1 MAPGNSIESP
11 KGEPQKGHSQAGTGF
26 VDFFIGRPV
35 FATVCALFII
45 LAGAISIPSLP
56 IAQFP
61 ALAPPQ
67 VVVNSLYIGANAQ
80 TVESAVTIPLEQ
92 AINGVEGMKY
102 IQSSSGNDGTSQ
114 ITVTFDVSRNVDL
127 ASVDVQNRVN
137 QTLGRLPNE
146 VKTTGVTVT
155 KQLGGFVFGAGV
167 YAEHGEYDSLFLSN
181 YLDVYVRDALKR
193 VKGVGDAF
201 IFGERKYAMRLW
213 LDPAKMAERGL
224 TATAALSALQEQNVQ
239 VAAGQVGQPP
249 SPAGQSFQFS
259 VRAVGRL
266 SDAQEFGNIVL
277 KSGTDGTL
285 VRVRDVGRAELGAE
299 NYGTLLRFNGHDA
312 VGLAITQLP
321 GANALDV
328 DKAAKAELLRLS
340 KNFPP
345 GLKAAVA
352 FDTTTV
358 IGESIRDVLITLL
371 EAIALVIVVIYLF
384 LQEWRST
391 FIPAIT
397 IPVSLIGTFVFVKL
411 LGFSINTLTLF
422 GITLATGLV
431 VDDAIVVIENVERHI
446 VEGITEPHNAAS
458 VAMKEVAGA
467 VIATSLVLVSVFV
480 PVALFPGT
488 TGILF
493 RQFALTIAF
502 SVSISAFNALT
513 LTPALSAI
521 FLGHHRQRAQGVFF
535 RAFNRVLIVG
545 TEFYRST
552 LGRVI
557 SWRAVTLL
565 AFVGVIG
572 LTYWVYQRVPR
583 AFIPED
589 DQGYVIL
596 IVQAQQGASVNHTS
610 EVCRQA
616 EEALAQIPEVEG
628 AFTIVGFGAVG
639 SAPNRGILYAKLKP
653 FEERKG
659 AGHSAANVI
668 QRLRGLLKGVSG
680 GLVVPFNPPAVQ
692 GLGQFG
698 GFQYELEDLGRN
710 SLQTISETANRL
722 IREGA
727 QGKEVVG
734 LFTTYTANDPQY
746 LVRIDREKAKSLQ
759 VPFNEVT
766 NALQVY
772 MGSVYVN
779 DFDFNNRAYRVYV
792 QADSRF
798 RAEPKDIRQYYVRA
812 TTGSMIP
819 LDNLVTVEQ
828 TANPQVISHFNLFR
842 SAEINGS
849 AAPGKSSGEGIA
861 AMEELSKKIL
871 PNGMTFEWAG
881 LSLEEIES
889 GGKALILFA
898 LGVVVVYLTLAAQY
912 ESYVLPFIV
921 LLAVPVAL
929 LGAIG
934 AQALRGLENDVYCQ
948 IGLVMLIGL
957 SSKNAI
963 LIVEF
968 AEQLRNRGMDTIA
981 AAIEA
986 ARIRLR
992 PILMTSLAFI
1002 LGVVPLVLAR
1012 GAGRAG
1018 RISVGTT
1025 VFGGMIAATTLN
1037 LLFIPVLYVIVRS
1050 IVRGKVQTEAL
1061 VKAERGG
1068 EWMAEKNETD

>member
-1 MAPGNSIESP
+1 M
-11 KGEPQKGHSQAGTGF
+11 F
-26 VDFFIGRPV
+26 VDFFIRRPV

-61 ALAPPQ
+61 NLAPPQ
-67 VVVNSLYIGANAQ
+67 VIVSSGYIGANAQ

-92 AINGVEGMKY
+92 SINGVEGMKY
-102 IQSSSGNDGTSQ
+102 ISSTSGNDGTSQ
-114 ITVTFDVSRNVDL
+114 ITVVFDVTRNVDL

-137 QTLGRLPNE
+137 QALGRLPNE
-146 VKTTGVTVT
+146 VKNTGIIIT
-155 KQLGGFVFGAGV
+155 KQIGGFVLGAGV
-167 YAEHGEYDSLFLSN
+167 YSDGQYDSLFLSN
-181 YLDVYVRDALKR
+181 YLDVYVKDALKR
-193 VKGVGDAF
+193 VKGVGDA
-201 IFGERKYAMRLW
+201 IVFGERKYAMRLW
-213 LDPAKMAERGL
+213 LDPSKMAQRGL
-224 TATAALSALQEQNVQ
+224 TATNVLSALQEQNVQ
-239 VAAGQVGQPP
+239 VAAGQIGQPP
-249 SPAGQSFQFS
+249 SPEGQAYQIS

-266 SDAQEFGNIVL
+266 SEASELDNIIL
-277 KSGTDGTL
+277 KTGSDGTL
-285 VRVRDVGRAELGAE
+285 VRVKDVGHAELGAE

-312 VGLAITQLP
+312 VGLAVTQLP

-345 GLKAAVA
+345 GIKAAVA

-371 EAIALVIVVIYLF
+371 EAIALVVIVIYLF
-384 LQEWRST
+384 LQDWRST

-397 IPVSLIGTFVFVKL
+397 IPVSLIGTFIFVKL

-458 VAMKEVAGA
+458 AAMKEVAGA
-467 VIATSLVLVSVFV
+467 VIATSLVLVAVFV

-502 SVSISAFNALT
+502 SVAISAFNALT

-521 FLGHHRQRAQGVFF
+521 FLGHHRERAQGKFF
-535 RAFNRVLIVG
+535 RLFNDAFNAGSELYRNSVRRALNWRVASLAV
-545 TEFYRST
+545 FLAL
-552 LGRVI
+552 LG
-557 SWRAVTLL
+557 A
-565 AFVGVIG
+565 
-572 LTYWVYQRVPR
+572 TYALYQRVPR

-589 DQGYVIL
+589 DQGYL
-596 IVQAQQGASVNHTS
+596 MFIVQAPQGASLSYTRDI
-610 EVCRQA
+610 CGKA
-616 EEALAQIPEVEG
+616 EEVISRDPEING
-628 AFTIVGFGAVG
+628 IFTIVGFSFSGAA
-639 SAPNRGILYAKLKP
+639 SNQAILFANLRP

-659 AGHSAANVI
+659 DAHSAATII
-668 QRLRGLLKGVSG
+668 QRLRRKLFAVSG
-680 GLVVPFNPPAVQ
+680 ALVVPFNPPAVQ

-698 GFQYELEDLGRN
+698 GFQFELEDLGRN
-710 SLQTISETANRL
+710 SLQDIANAANKL
-722 IREGA
+722 VAKGNA
-727 QGKEVVG
+727 SKDVTG
-734 LFTTYTANDPQY
+734 LFTSFTANDPQY

-759 VPFNEVT
+759 VPFNQIT

-779 DFDFNNRAYRVYV
+779 DFDFNNRSYRVYV
-792 QADSRF
+792 QADAQF
-798 RAEPKDIRQYYVRA
+798 RSQAKDIRQYYLRSDA
-812 TTGSMIP
+812 GMMIP

-828 TANPQVISHFNLFR
+828 TANPQVIRHYNLFR
-842 SAEINGS
+842 SAEINGT
-849 AAPGKSSGEGIA
+849 AAPGRSSGEGIA
-861 AMEELSKKIL
+861 AMEALAKKEL
-871 PNGMTFEWAG
+871 PNGMTFEWSG

-898 LGVVVVYLTLAAQY
+898 LGLVVVYLTLAAQY

-921 LLAVPVAL
+921 LLAVPVAI
-929 LGAIG
+929 LGAVG
-934 AQALRGLENDVYCQ
+934 TQALRGLQNDVYCQ

-957 SSKNAI
+957 ASKNAI

-968 AEQLRNRGMDTIA
+968 AEQLRDQGMSVVEA
-981 AAIEA
+981 AVEA

-1037 LLFIPVLYVIVRS
+1037 LIFIPVLYVIVRG
-1050 IVRGKVQTEAL
+1050 IVPGRSSRSAAL
-1061 VKAERGG
+1061 KE
-1068 EWMAEKNETD
+1068 

>member
-1 MAPGNSIESP
+1 M
-11 KGEPQKGHSQAGTGF
+11 F
-26 VDFFIGRPV
+26 VDFFIRRPV

-45 LAGAISIPSLP
+45 LAGAISIPTLP
-56 IAQFP
+56 IAELP
-61 ALAPPQ
+61 DLAPPQ
-67 VVVNSLYIGANAQ
+67 VVVSSGYIGANAQ

-92 AINGVEGMKY
+92 AINGVQGMKY
-102 IQSSSGNDGTSQ
+102 ISSTSGNDGSSQ
-114 ITVTFDVSRNVDL
+114 ITVVFDVTRNVDL
-127 ASVDVQNRVN
+127 AAVDVQNRVN
-137 QTLGRLPNE
+137 QALGRLPNE
-146 VKTTGVTVT
+146 VKNTGIIIT
-155 KQLGGFVFGAGV
+155 KQIGGFVFGAGV
-167 YAEHGEYDSLFLSN
+167 YSDTGQYDSLFLSN
-181 YLDVYVRDALKR
+181 YMDVYVKDALKR
-193 VKGVGDAF
+193 VKGVGDAI

-213 LDPAKMAERGL
+213 LDPAKLAQRGL
-224 TATAALSALQEQNVQ
+224 TATNVLSALQEQNVQ
-239 VAAGQVGQPP
+239 VAAGQIGQPP
-249 SPAGQSFQFS
+249 SPEGQSYQIS

-266 SDAQEFGNIVL
+266 SEASEFDKIIL
-277 KSGTDGTL
+277 KTGTDGTL
-285 VRVRDVGRAELGAE
+285 VRLKDVGRAELGAE
-299 NYGTLLRFNGHDA
+299 DYGTILRYNGHDA
-312 VGLAITQLP
+312 VGLAVTQLP

-328 DKAAKAELLRLS
+328 DKAAKNELLRLS

-345 GLKAAVA
+345 GIKAAVA

-371 EAIALVIVVIYLF
+371 QAILLVIIVIYVF
-384 LQEWRST
+384 LQDWRST

-467 VIATSLVLVSVFV
+467 VVATSLVLVAVFV

-521 FLGHHRQRAQGVFF
+521 FLGKHRERAKGRFF
-535 RAFNRVLIVG
+535 RWFNDGFNAGAR
-545 TEFYRST
+545 FYQST
-552 LGRVI
+552 VRRALDWRLASLLLFFALLGC
-557 SWRAVTLL
+557 
-565 AFVGVIG
+565 
-572 LTYWVYQRVPR
+572 TYWLYQRVPR

-589 DQGYVIL
+589 DQGYLIF
-596 IVQAQQGASVNHTS
+596 IVQAPQGASLTYTRDI
-610 EVCRQA
+610 CGKA
-616 EEALAQIPEVEG
+616 EEVISRDPEIEG
-628 AFTIVGFGAVG
+628 VFTIVGFGASG
-639 SAPNRGILYAKLKP
+639 SSSNQAILYASLRP
-653 FEERKG
+653 FENRKG
-659 AGHSAANVI
+659 DVHSAAAAI
-668 QRLRGLLKGVSG
+668 ARLRGSLSAVSG
-680 GLVVPFNPPAVQ
+680 AIVVPFNPPAVQ

-698 GFQYELEDLGRN
+698 GFQFELEDLGRN
-710 SLQTISETANRL
+710 SLQSIAQTANKMAA
-722 IREGA
+722 EGNVS
-727 QGKEVVG
+727 KDIVG
-734 LFTTYTANDPQY
+734 LFTSFTANDPQY

-759 VPFNEVT
+759 VPLSQIT

-779 DFDFNNRAYRVYV
+779 DFDFNNRSYRVYV
-792 QADSRF
+792 QADSKF
-798 RAEPKDIRQYYVRA
+798 RSQPKDIGQYYLRSD
-812 TTGSMIP
+812 TGNMIS

-828 TANPQVISHFNLFR
+828 TANPQVIPHYNLFR
-842 SAEINGS
+842 SAEINGT
-849 AAPGKSSGEGIA
+849 AALGHSSGEGIA
-861 AMEELSKKIL
+861 AMEALAKKVL
-871 PNGMTFEWAG
+871 PNGMAFEWSG

-898 LGVVVVYLTLAAQY
+898 LGLVVVYLTLAAQY

-921 LLAVPVAL
+921 LLAVPVAI

-934 AQALRGLENDVYCQ
+934 AQGLRGLQNDVYCQ

-957 SSKNAI
+957 ASKNAI

-968 AEQLRNRGMDTIA
+968 AEQLRGKGMSVVEA
-981 AAIEA
+981 AVEA

-1002 LGVVPLVLAR
+1002 LGVVPLVLAQ

-1018 RISVGTT
+1018 RVSVGTT

-1037 LLFIPVLYVIVRS
+1037 LVFIPVLYVIVRS
-1050 IVRGKVQTEAL
+1050 IVPGGKPAATA
-1061 VKAERGG
+1061 R
-1068 EWMAEKNETD
+1068 